1 MVEVMWI
8 APNANSQNKIIDDF
22 TTINLKKNL
31 RNTKEIVL
39 ETKEIAE
46 AVSYR
51 YKEQLKMPPQS
62 FPKGW
67 HPIYK
72 DSIEKALNK
81 ARELTNEG
89 IFVISGV
96 YKNYR
101 EYVKGPGD
109 GWIKQDS
116 NTSQLS
122 PYEYLLKGGILVAN
136 KGKIHGFEWPT
147 IIVAKRS
154 LANLD
159 FINLDFINL
168 HDCNYCMRC
177 TTNLFIVQ

>member
-1 MVEVMWI
+1 MVKVMWI
-8 APNANSQNKIIDDF
+8 APNAKAQGINIDDF

-39 ETKEIAE
+39 ETKKIA
-46 AVSYR
+46 VVNSY
-51 YKEQLKMPPQS
+51 KHKKQLKMPPQS
-62 FPKGW
+62 FPQGCR
-67 HPIYK
+67 PIYT

-109 GWIKQDS
+109 EWIEQEL

-122 PYEYLLKGGILVAN
+122 PYVHLLKGGILVAN
-136 KGKIHGFEWPT
+136 KGQIHGFEWPT
-147 IIVAKRS
+147 IIVVK
-154 LANLD
+154 
-159 FINLDFINL
+159 
-168 HDCNYCMRC
+168 
-177 TTNLFIVQ
+177 